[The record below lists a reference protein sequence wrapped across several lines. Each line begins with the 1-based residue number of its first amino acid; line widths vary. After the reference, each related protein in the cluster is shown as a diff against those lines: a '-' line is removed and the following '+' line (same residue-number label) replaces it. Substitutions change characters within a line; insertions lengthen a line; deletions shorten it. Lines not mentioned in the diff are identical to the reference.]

1 MKFRNLTRPF
11 RVACTAVVP
20 AAAVLLCLGVLEPAR
35 GQSLDSIERQ
45 RAFDMLKVLKDD
57 IKKNYYDPS
66 FQGIDVD
73 ARFKAAE
80 DKLKR
85 ATSLGQALGII
96 AQTLLDLNDSHTF
109 FRPPPRPEHVE
120 YGWYMQMIGDRCY
133 VVAVKPGSPAE
144 AVGLR
149 VGDEIHSVEGF
160 RPTRKDMWKLDY
172 YYRALSLR
180 PGLQVVAQ
188 SPGAEPR
195 QLDVPAKV
203 WHGKRILTFEQDFN
217 DIVRESESEDRLNR
231 HRFYNLGNVVVWKMP
246 NFAYEPEQADSIMS
260 EKVTERAALVLDL
273 RGNPGGY
280 VTTLERFVGNFF
292 DHDVK
297 IADLKGRKEMK
308 PILAKT
314 RGKSIFGGK
323 LVVLVDSKSGSA
335 AEIFARLVQLEKRG
349 IVIGDQTAGAVMQA
363 RGYSH
368 EVGTMNV
375 VLYGASITNADVIM
389 SDGKSVEHVGVTPD
403 ELMLPSAEDM
413 KEHRDPVL
421 ARAIELA
428 GAKIDPSR
436 AGALFPVEWQSIR

>member
-11 RVACTAVVP
+11 RVACTAVLP
-20 AAAVLLCLGVLEPAR
+20 AAVALLCLAVLEPAR
-35 GQSLDSIERQ
+35 GQSFDSIERQ
-45 RAFDMLKVLKDD
+45 RTLDMLKVLKDD

-66 FQGIDVD
+66 FHGMDVD
-73 ARFKAAE
+73 VRLKAAE
-80 DKLKR
+80 EKLKQ

-96 AQTLLDLNDSHTF
+96 AQALLDLNDSHTF
-109 FRPPPRPEHVE
+109 FIPPPRPERVE
-120 YGWYMQMIGDRCY
+120 YGWYMQMIGDKCY

-144 AVGLR
+144 AVGLK
-149 VGDEIHSVEGF
+149 VGDEIHSVEGY
-160 RPTRKDMWKLDY
+160 RPTRKDMWKMDY

-188 SPGAEPR
+188 SPSAEPR

-203 WHGKRILTFEQDFN
+203 WHGKRVLTFSEDYN
-217 DIVRESESEDRLNR
+217 DLIRQSESEDRLNR

-246 NFAYEPEQADSIMS
+246 NFEYEPEQADSIMS
-260 EKVTERAALVLDL
+260 EKVREGAALVLDL

-280 VTTLERFVGNFF
+280 ITTLERFVGNFF

-349 IVIGDQTAGAVMQA
+349 IVIGDQTPGAVMQA

-436 AGALFPVEWQSIR
+436 AGGLFPVEWQSVR

>member
-1 MKFRNLTRPF
+1 MKFRSLTRPF
-11 RVACTAVVP
+11 RVAWTAVLL
-20 AAAVLLCLGVLEPAR
+20 AAVALLCLGVLEPAR

-45 RAFDMLKVLKDD
+45 RASDMLKVLKDD
-57 IKKNYYDPS
+57 IKKNYYDS
-66 FQGIDVD
+66 TFRGIDVD
-73 ARFKAAE
+73 ARFKTAE
-80 DKLKR
+80 DKLKQ

-109 FRPPPRPEHVE
+109 FIPPSRPERVE
-120 YGWYMQMIGDRCY
+120 YGWNMQMVGDKCY
-133 VVAVKPGSPAE
+133 IVAVKPGSA
-144 AVGLR
+144 AQAKGLK
-149 VGDEIHSVEGF
+149 VGDEVYSVEGF
-160 RPTRKDMWKLDY
+160 KPTRKDMWKMDY

-180 PGLQVVAQ
+180 PGLQVVVQ

-195 QLDVPAKV
+195 QLGIPAKV
-203 WHGKRILTFEQDFN
+203 EHGKRVLTFSEDYN
-217 DIVRESESEDRLNR
+217 DLIREAESEGQLNR

-246 NFAYEPEQADSIMS
+246 NFEYEPEQADSIMS
-260 EKVTERAALVLDL
+260 EKVSERVALVLDL
-273 RGNPGGY
+273 RGNAGGY
-280 VTTLERFVGNFF
+280 ITTLERLVGNFF
-292 DHDVK
+292 DHDIK

-349 IVIGDQTAGAVMQA
+349 IVIGDLTAGAVMQA
-363 RGYSH
+363 RAYSH

-413 KEHRDPVL
+413 AELRDPVL

-428 GAKIDPSR
+428 GAKIDSLR
-436 AGALFPVEWQSIR
+436 AGALFPVEWRSIR

>member
-1 MKFRNLTRPF
+1 MKFRKLRRPF
-11 RVACTAVVP
+11 RVACTAVLP
-20 AAAVLLCLGVLEPAR
+20 AAVALLCFGVLEPAR

-45 RAFDMLKVLKDD
+45 RASDMLKVLKDD
-57 IKKNYYDPS
+57 IKKNYYDS
-66 FQGIDVD
+66 TFQGFDVD
-73 ARFKAAE
+73 ACFKAAD

-96 AQTLLDLNDSHTF
+96 AQALLDLNDSHTF
-109 FRPPPRPEHVE
+109 FIPPPRPERVE
-120 YGWYMQMIGDRCY
+120 YGWYMQMIGDKCY
-133 VVAVKPGSPAE
+133 VVAVKPGSA
-144 AVGLR
+144 AQAKGLK
-149 VGDEIHSVEGF
+149 VGDQVHSVEGF
-160 RPTRKDMWKLDY
+160 KPTRKDLWKMDY
-172 YYRALSLR
+172 YYRALSVR

-203 WHGKRILTFEQDFN
+203 WHGKRVLTFSEDYN
-217 DIVRESESEDRLNR
+217 DLIRESESEDRLNR
-231 HRFYNLGNVVVWKMP
+231 HRFFNLGNVVVWKMP
-246 NFAYEPEQADSIMS
+246 NFEYEPEQADSLMS
-260 EKVTERAALVLDL
+260 ERVRERAALVLDL

-280 VTTLERFVGNFF
+280 ITTLERLVGNFF

-308 PILAKT
+308 PILSKT

-335 AEIFARLVQLEKRG
+335 AEMFARLVQLEKRG

-363 RGYSH
+363 RGYSY
-368 EVGTMNV
+368 EIGTINV

-403 ELMLPSAEDM
+403 ELLLPSAEDIA
-413 KEHRDPVL
+413 EHRDIVL

-428 GAKIDPSR
+428 GERIDPAK
-436 AGALFPVEWQSIR
+436 AGEIFPVEWKKTP